1 MAVAKKDQERIT
13 YAWMYGQQARKDGKE
28 RVVPAFWQE
37 HADAWLQGFDGEAIG
52 AAIKPPVSAT
62 MESEVDESAVED

>member
-13 YAWMYGQQARKDGKE
+13 YSWMYGQQARKDGKE
-28 RVVPAFWQE
+28 RVAPAFWRE

-52 AAIKPPVSAT
+52 AAIRPVSVT